1 MVVEQ
6 LFQNSNSDP
15 EMFDPSLCPI
25 CGVQYG
31 GNLHNVPPQ
40 QGGLDSSYKRQ
51 KHNFAFLE
59 FTSHHPSSL
68 LGRDTQRKI
77 SPLIKLWGSFP
88 KIGKLH
94 FVFSRQVHHLLK
106 KFYPHC
112 PEILSWSNIEF
123 QQSPLFTAVGAEG
136 GGGGGGGGTGA
147 QEIKGFWCIQHQHFS
162 QTGLNSASCRSSK
175 RIKHLIKTQWLHSKM
190 WLLQWFLVVE
200 IF

>member
-59 FTSHHPSSL
+59 FTSHHPFL
-68 LGRDTQRKI
+68 LVREIHAERKLLLDKVVKYF
-77 SPLIKLWGSFP
+77 SKKLV
-88 KIGKLH
+88 K
-94 FVFSRQVHHLLK
+94 
-106 KFYPHC
+106 Y
-112 PEILSWSNIEF
+112 
-123 QQSPLFTAVGAEG
+123 
-136 GGGGGGGGTGA
+136 
-147 QEIKGFWCIQHQHFS
+147 
-162 QTGLNSASCRSSK
+162 
-175 RIKHLIKTQWLHSKM
+175 
-190 WLLQWFLVVE
+190 